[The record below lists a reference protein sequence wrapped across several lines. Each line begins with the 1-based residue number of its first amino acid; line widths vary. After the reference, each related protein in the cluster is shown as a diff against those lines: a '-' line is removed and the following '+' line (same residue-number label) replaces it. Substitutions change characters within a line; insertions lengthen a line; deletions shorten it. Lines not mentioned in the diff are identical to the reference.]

1 MSELVDIKK
10 KTLTQSHR
18 PKNDIALKIL
28 SINVDRYFLFINIFA
43 PEMFFSINCL
53 FMTFTSFLTELLV
66 FFPLTSKSLLYL
78 KFINSV
84 YLIS

>member
-1 MSELVDIKK
+1 MSELVDTRK

-28 SINVDRYFLFINIFA
+28 FNNVDRYFLFINIFA

-53 FMTFTSFLTELLV
+53 FMTFTGLLSELLV
-66 FFPLTSKSLLYL
+66 FFPLIAKSFLYL

-84 YLIS
+84 YLTS

>member
-1 MSELVDIKK
+1 MSELVDIRK

-18 PKNDIALKIL
+18 PKNDIALKIFF
-28 SINVDRYFLFINIFA
+28 INVDRYFLFIYTFD

-53 FMTFTSFLTELLV
+53 FMTFAGFLTELLV
-66 FFPLTSKSLLYL
+66 FFPLIAKSFLYL
-78 KFINSV
+78 ISSV